1 MSESLAGF
9 LFVVTLAVALGET
22 DDGDLVLELNVGQT
36 ALAFFLPV
44 NACRMLGQAL
54 LTLAASRSQLS
65 N

>member
-1 MSESLAGF
+1 
-9 LFVVTLAVALGET
+9 VALGET

-36 ALAFFLPV
+36 ALVFFLPV